1 MNHKTYSQLTGAIFI
16 IIALLHLGRIV
27 WGWGAVIGGWTV
39 PMWTSWIA
47 LVVGAYLGW
56 QGMKMGK

>member
-16 IIALLHLGRIV
+16 IIALLHLGRII
-27 WGWGAVIGGWTV
+27 WGWSAVIGGWTV
-39 PMWTSWIA
+39 PLWASWIA

-56 QGMKMGK
+56 QGLRMSK